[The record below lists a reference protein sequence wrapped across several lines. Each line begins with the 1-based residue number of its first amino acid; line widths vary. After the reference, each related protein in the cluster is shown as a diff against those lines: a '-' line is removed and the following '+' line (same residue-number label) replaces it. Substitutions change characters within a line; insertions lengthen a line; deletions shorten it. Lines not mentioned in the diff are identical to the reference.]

1 MRILMIAPQP
11 YYEERGTPIAIELI
25 LKALSE
31 RGDEADLLTMH
42 LGEDRVFAGGQ
53 IFRINPWP
61 RPNTVRPGWSVAKA
75 WCDVFLFFRAFGLL
89 KKEKYD
95 LIHAVE
101 EAGFMALVLG
111 KIHKVPY
118 VFDVDSSM
126 TTQIVDK
133 FKWLAP
139 LTRPMR
145 WLESL
150 PARYAVAIVP
160 MCDSLAED
168 IRHVTKQKVFVLND
182 ISLPGDP
189 DANAEDLRELLGF
202 EDELLVMYVG
212 NLESYQGIDLL
223 LESFV
228 RVIRNELRARLVII
242 GGRSEDIE
250 KYARQADHLG
260 ISEHVNLVGPKSV
273 AALEQYLAQA
283 DVLVS
288 PRIRGTNTPM
298 KIYSYL
304 GSGRAVV
311 ATNLPTHT
319 QVMDESVAALAA
331 PEAGEYGAALIRV
344 LSDDRERE
352 RLGRQAA
359 ILAEQKYS
367 WAAFKKRVELIFDE
381 IERDIVHRPVNN

>member
-11 YYEERGTPIAIELI
+11 YYEERGTLIAIELL

-31 RGDEADLLTMH
+31 RGDHVDLLTMH
-42 LGEDRVFAGGQ
+42 LGEDRVFSQGK
-53 IFRINPWP
+53 IIRIQPWP
-61 RPNTVRPGWSVAKA
+61 RPGTIKPGLSVGKL
-75 WCDVFLFFRAFGLL
+75 WCDVFLFFRAFGLVR
-89 KKEKYD
+89 KEKYD

-101 EAGFMALVLG
+101 EAGFMALLLG
-111 KIHKVPY
+111 KVFRVPY

-126 TTQIVDK
+126 TTQIIDR
-133 FKWLAP
+133 FKWIAPFAAP
-139 LTRPMR
+139 LR

-150 PARYAVAIVP
+150 PSRYAVAVVP
-160 MCDSLAED
+160 MCDSLAEE
-168 IRHVTKQKVFVLND
+168 IRAVSKQKIFVLND
-182 ISLPGDP
+182 ISLPGNP
-189 DANAEDLRELLGF
+189 DAKAENLRELLALK
-202 EDELLVMYVG
+202 DELLVMYVG

-223 LESFV
+223 LESFA
-228 RVIRNELRARLVII
+228 RVIESQLSARLVII

-250 KYARQADHLG
+250 KYKRQADDLG
-260 ISEHVNLVGPKSV
+260 IAEHVNLVGPKSV
-273 AALEQYLAQA
+273 AALDQYLVQA

-288 PRIRGTNTPM
+288 PRIQGTNTPM

-331 PEAGEYGAALIRV
+331 PEAGEFGAALIKV
-344 LSDDRERE
+344 LSDDQERE

-359 ILAEQKYS
+359 ILADQKYS
-367 WAAFKKRVELIFDE
+367 WPAFKKQVELIFDE
-381 IERDIVHRPVNN
+381 IEQDIARRPAKR